1 MAGWQSQS
9 ITIISH
15 EEVMALLVATPCAAP
30 AVAPLEAQ
38 PRPKGGALDVD
49 DRGRAC
55 VVLAIVLVLASCE
68 SISDLIGTINHSR
81 ASLHRSPL
89 LVQVSACPCR
99 CGKEGTSGASGDSSQ
114 ARHRTPTL
122 TPIPIIMSNRIPVRG
137 ELGRYRNDEDED
149 DLRTARYTV
158 RVWCTNE
165 TSACSVLVQQ
175 LSHGWDQS

>member
-55 VVLAIVLVLASCE
+55 VVLAIVLVLAS
-68 SISDLIGTINHSR
+68 
-81 ASLHRSPL
+81 LHRPPL